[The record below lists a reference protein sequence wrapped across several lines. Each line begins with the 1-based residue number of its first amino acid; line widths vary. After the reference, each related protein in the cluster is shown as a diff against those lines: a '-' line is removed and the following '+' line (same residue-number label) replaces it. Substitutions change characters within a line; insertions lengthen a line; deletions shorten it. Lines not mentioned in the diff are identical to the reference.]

1 MGLDVI
7 PPSLIVFF
15 SKTALE
21 FFKFP
26 KVVGL
31 KKSQNSIQ
39 VDRMGRLFFFMLQEE
54 KETVGRRWRPSGEK
68 EKAAAQEE
76 RGGLRRHEEE

>member
-1 MGLDVI
+1 MLYHRR
-7 PPSLIVFF
+7 SLFFF

-54 KETVGRRWRPSGEK
+54 KETVGRRGRPSGEK